1 MRTLG
6 LIGGTSWHSTQDY
19 YRIINEATNEHFGN
33 NTNPPLILY
42 NMNQAAVHQYQ
53 REDDWDA
60 IAELFAGAA
69 KRLVD
74 AGAQA
79 VMFCANT
86 PHKIYGQVEQSV
98 NVPILHIADATAST
112 IKAKKIDAVGF
123 LGTKFSMSQPF
134 VVSRIARHDIEVY
147 VPEEKDEQEEL
158 HRIIQKELTFGKVE
172 PESKEYVLDSIAK
185 MVARGAKGIVLG
197 CTEFPLMIFENDL
210 EIPIFNTT
218 EIHALAAVE
227 FVLNS

>member
-6 LIGGTSWHSTQDY
+6 LIGGTSWYSTQDY

>member
-1 MRTLG
+1 
-6 LIGGTSWHSTQDY
+6 
-19 YRIINEATNEHFGN
+19 
-33 NTNPPLILY
+33 
-42 NMNQAAVHQYQ
+42 MNQAAVHQYQ

-172 PESKEYVLDSIAK
+172 PESKEYVLDLS
-185 MVARGAKGIVLG
+185 L
-197 CTEFPLMIFENDL
+197 
-210 EIPIFNTT
+210 
-218 EIHALAAVE
+218 IHI
-227 FVLNS
+227 

>member
-1 MRTLG
+1 
-6 LIGGTSWHSTQDY
+6 
-19 YRIINEATNEHFGN
+19 
-33 NTNPPLILY
+33 
-42 NMNQAAVHQYQ
+42 
-53 REDDWDA
+53 
-60 IAELFAGAA
+60 
-69 KRLVD
+69 
-74 AGAQA
+74 
-79 VMFCANT
+79 
-86 PHKIYGQVEQSV
+86 
-98 NVPILHIADATAST
+98 
-112 IKAKKIDAVGF
+112 
-123 LGTKFSMSQPF
+123 MSQPF